1 MEATEKSKVILH
13 IDDDEDDR
21 MLVKEAIRA
30 FDSSIKVI
38 EIDDG
43 EKGLDYLMKAKN
55 QEDKPCLVILDLNM
69 PKMDGKLVLTEI
81 KKDAQLSLIPIVIFT
96 TSSSELDKT
105 FARKQRV
112 QMITKPPTST
122 RLTEAIAELITN
134 CDGGEV
140 MSSGMSD
147 V

>member
-38 EIDDG
+38 DIDDG

-55 QEDKPCLVILDLNM
+55 KGDKPCLVILDLNM

-81 KKDAQLSLIPIVIFT
+81 KKDAQLCLIPIVIFT

-105 FARKQRV
+105 FALKQRV

-134 CDGGEV
+134 CDGGGE
-140 MSSGMSD
+140 G
-147 V
+147 